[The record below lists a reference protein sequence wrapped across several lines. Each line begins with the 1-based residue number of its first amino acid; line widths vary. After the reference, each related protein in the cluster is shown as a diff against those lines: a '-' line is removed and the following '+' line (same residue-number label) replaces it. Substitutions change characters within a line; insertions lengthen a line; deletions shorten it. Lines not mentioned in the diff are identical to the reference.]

1 MIEPRTTVLILA
13 ANAATADDVGML
25 VRAAGCV
32 SLFPREDEGG
42 HAALFR
48 LRPMVVMVEA
58 SREEVASERFHAIAK
73 ALDSGVVL
81 FGEESPEL
89 REQARTH
96 GFRSVALSAPAR
108 AFGFAIEEAAGA

>member
-1 MIEPRTTVLILA
+1 MTESRTTVLILA
-13 ANAATADDVGML
+13 TDAATEADVGML

-32 SLFPREDEGG
+32 SLFPREEEGG

-48 LRPMVVMVEA
+48 LRPMVVMLQA
-58 SREEVASERFHAIAK
+58 GREEVTSERFHAIAK

-81 FGEESPEL
+81 FGDESPEL
-89 REQARTH
+89 RESARVH